1 MFVLSHIPYHVNW
14 RKKNCELAYLGN
26 CVHTTRR
33 LSGLTLFVAQNVSC
47 KKLSWIGYLSLSFIM
62 RESTLYP
69 KHVYING
76 ATTAAYND
84 YILWMILRVSN

>member
-1 MFVLSHIPYHVNW
+1 
-14 RKKNCELAYLGN
+14 
-26 CVHTTRR
+26 
-33 LSGLTLFVAQNVSC
+33 
-47 KKLSWIGYLSLSFIM
+47 M